1 MKMLGGIGLLFFSLA
16 LVESCARM
24 ETVEFSFP
32 SELKLTG
39 KRLEIDPDKF
49 VRPNRIHFADSL
61 LFVEDS
67 DKTTHFRAINLTNKQ
82 VIFIGRI
89 GDGPTEV
96 KFPTSIQLLPDR
108 KIALF
113 IRNKF
118 LYGEFSQPD
127 FLRDSL
133 AGFRYNKRIDPNHQR
148 LVKVNDSVFVGLGIF
163 PKRYAISNQDFEI
176 IDYQHPYPFEVD
188 FKEVSYQ
195 TLAMAYQ
202 G

>member
-1 MKMLGGIGLLFFSLA
+1 MKKFKEIAYLFFGLL
-16 LVESCARM
+16 LVESCVSVESA
-24 ETVEFSFP
+24 EFSFP
-32 SELKLTG
+32 SEVKLTG

-82 VIFIGRI
+82 VTFNGRI

-113 IRNKF
+113 I
-118 LYGEFSQPD
+118 
-127 FLRDSL
+127 
-133 AGFRYNKRIDPNHQR
+133 
-148 LVKVNDSVFVGLGIF
+148 
-163 PKRYAISNQDFEI
+163 
-176 IDYQHPYPFEVD
+176 
-188 FKEVSYQ
+188 
-195 TLAMAYQ
+195 
-202 G
+202 